1 MRLMISSLLGI
12 TVAIALFL
20 LMHWLIS
27 SSNDV
32 DRDREYALRLDFIQ
46 IDQDEIDNIRERR
59 KPPEPEPPKE
69 PPPPP
74 KLEVQNQDRPQREM
88 PRIEM
93 PRVNVGLA
101 SGAGPFLGS
110 WSAGDPSAEGD
121 VIPIVRIEPQYP
133 REALMDG
140 ISGWVEI
147 EFTIEAD
154 GSVADPKII
163 GSNPRR
169 MFDRNAIRAIYK
181 WKFKPRIVDGKP
193 VARRATQRL
202 EFNIT
207 EQ

>member
-1 MRLMISSLLGI
+1 MRLLISSLLGF
-12 TVAIALFL
+12 VMAIVLFL
-20 LMHWLIS
+20 VMHSLIS
-27 SSNDV
+27 GDNDV
-32 DRDREYALRLDFIQ
+32 DRDRNSALRLDFIQ
-46 IDQDEIDNIRERR
+46 VDPDELENIRERR

-74 KLEVQNQDRPQREM
+74 ELKVQDQDRPQQDM
-88 PRIEM
+88 PRIDM
-93 PRVNVGLA
+93 PRVSIGLA
-101 SGAGPFLGS
+101 SGAGPYLGN

-140 ISGWVEI
+140 ISGWVDI

-154 GSVADPKII
+154 GSVSDPKVIN
-163 GSNPRR
+163 SNPRR
-169 MFDRNAIRAIYK
+169 LFDRNAVRAIYK

-202 EFNIT
+202 EFNIV

>member
-1 MRLMISSLLGI
+1 MRMTISLFLGAL
-12 TVAIALFL
+12 VAIGLFL
-20 LMHWLIS
+20 LMHGLIS
-27 SSNDV
+27 GGIDP
-32 DRDREYALRLDFIQ
+32 DRDRENALRLDFIQ
-46 IDQDEIDNIRERR
+46 IDQDELENIRERR

-74 KLEVQNQDRPQREM
+74 KLEVQNQDRPQQDM
-88 PRIEM
+88 PRIDM
-93 PRVNVGLA
+93 PRVSVGLA
-101 SGAGPFLGS
+101 SGAGPYLGN

-133 REALMDG
+133 REALLDG

-154 GSVADPKII
+154 GSVSDPKIT

-181 WKFKPRIVDGKP
+181 WKFKPRIVNGKA
-193 VARRATQRL
+193 VARRAKQRL
-202 EFNIT
+202 EFNIDG
-207 EQ
+207 Q